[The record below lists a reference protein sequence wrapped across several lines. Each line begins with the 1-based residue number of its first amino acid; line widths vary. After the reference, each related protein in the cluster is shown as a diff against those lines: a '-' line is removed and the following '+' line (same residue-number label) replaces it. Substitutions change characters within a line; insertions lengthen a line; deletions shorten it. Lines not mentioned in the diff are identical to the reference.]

1 MILFQ
6 TKGLAKFLMTKNKGR
21 LFLVSGPSGVGK
33 GTICRELLKQ
43 DKELFFSV
51 SATTRK
57 PRNEDVEGK
66 TYYFKTKEQFEKL
79 IEENE
84 FLEWAEY
91 SGNYYGTPKTPVL
104 ERLESG
110 VDVLLEIDVKG
121 ALSVMEN
128 FDEGV
133 YIFIA
138 PPDESALLERLK
150 NRGTESEEDI
160 NKRLTAAKE
169 ELKLKS
175 EYDYVVINDILDTA
189 VSEVKNIILK
199 ERNNK

>member
-1 MILFQ
+1 
-6 TKGLAKFLMTKNKGR
+6 MTKNKGR

-43 DKELFFSV
+43 DKDLFFSV

-104 ERLESG
+104 NRLEQG
-110 VDVLLEIDVKG
+110 IDVLLEIDVKG
-121 ALSVMEN
+121 ALNVMKN
-128 FDEGV
+128 FDDGV

-138 PPDESALLERLK
+138 PPDENALLDRLK
-150 NRGTESEEDI
+150 NRGTESEADI
-160 NKRLTAAKE
+160 HKRLSAAKD
-169 ELKLKS
+169 ELKLKN
-175 EYDYVVINDILDTA
+175 EYDYIVINDVLETA

-199 ERNNK
+199 ERNKI